1 MLINC
6 KDDCAMKKVENL
18 PLVTLIVRT
27 QNRPTLLAEALQSI
41 AKQTY
46 PKIEIIVV
54 NDGGDDVS
62 EITLPFNGVDIAI
75 VLVQFPAGLG
85 RSKAAN
91 AGLDKATGKYI
102 AFLDDDDWLEPEHI
116 QQLLELL
123 ENPVHA
129 HCIAAYSSARCIDQ
143 KTGAIIKLF
152 NQSYNPV
159 ALKLENYIPVHA
171 MLFNRRAID
180 GPAACR
186 FDEEFDLFEDWDFWL
201 QLQAHGNFIWN
212 EKITA
217 NYRVVGGSSGEGMYS
232 DESRSVMALNTL
244 IEKWRH
250 KWSTPEIIEII
261 AHARLLNKLLEKT
274 ELLRFGLDQ
283 DKQQLTL
290 QLSAANQ
297 ALAKTELLRFGL
309 DQDKQQLTLQL
320 SAANQAL
327 AKMELLR
334 FGLDQDKQQLTLQ
347 LSSAHQEIENIKNT
361 NGLLVSSLSWR
372 ITKPLRDLRRTVTE
386 NAQKIVILQPIIW
399 RMLIKAYQNKYLQP
413 LIRLIPFNLKH
424 SLKALFIPRT
434 QHKRQLTNPE
444 KLKVSIIIPVYNHAA
459 HLRECIDSALGQ
471 TYDNLEVVLCDDFST
486 DPKVRKIIDQY
497 YDRQKLKIL
506 YTDKNEGISA
516 TQNRLL
522 IATTGDV
529 IAFLDC
535 DDYLADNA
543 IEIALNAWQNDTVY
557 LHTGR
562 INIDENGL
570 EVNRISFEYLP
581 RQNYFLENLDR
592 MFATHLK
599 IIHRDAFAK
608 VGLFDPRFDSAQDY
622 DMLMRIAFHYPTQA
636 FVHIPD
642 KLYFHRLHNK
652 QTTLSMNDKQS
663 INTQLIQK
671 EARMRQDIRNG
682 KFTHFVSII
691 MLSYGKKDQTL
702 EALVSLKKTVNIPHE
717 IILFDNGSVPET
729 VGFIK
734 LHIEGHFDNLK
745 VIYNDTNL
753 GPAAGRREALQY
765 ASGEWFIIFDNDEIA
780 EPGWLEELLVRAS
793 SDENIGAVCCKV
805 IFPDESLQFSGGE
818 IKYIDNELVELD
830 LYDKGK
836 NVYDLA
842 TAQFRECDWCP
853 IGATLFTVNPALFLH
868 DGYPNVFEDAGVS
881 MALKKTGKRLVNS
894 PGSWVWHEHM
904 VYRKNID
911 MKDLYVNDRY
921 DPVKMLTSLKSFYKE
936 NGLIIK
942 DEYVWRENR
951 LNNLSRKELVGL
963 LTQDCD
969 S

>member
-1 MLINC
+1 MSYKYEEKYWL
-6 KDDCAMKKVENL
+6 MKKIENL
-18 PLVTLIVRT
+18 PLVTIIVRT
-27 QNRPTLLAEALQSI
+27 KNRPTLLVEALQSI

-54 NDGGDDVS
+54 NDGGSDVS
-62 EITLPFNGVDIAI
+62 EITLPFNGVDITV
-75 VLVQFPAGLG
+75 VLMQFPANLG

-91 AGLDKATGKYI
+91 AGLDKATGEYI

-116 QQLLELL
+116 QPLLELL
-123 ENPVHA
+123 ENPGNT
-129 HCIAAYSSARCIDQ
+129 HCIAAYSSAQCIDQ

-159 ALKLENYIPVHA
+159 ALKLENYIPIHA
-171 MLFNRRAID
+171 VLFNRRAID
-180 GPAACR
+180 RPAACR
-186 FDEEFDLFEDWDFWL
+186 FDEKFDLFEDWDFWL

-217 NYRVVGGSSGEGMYS
+217 NYRVVGGSSGEGVYS

-250 KWSTPEIIEII
+250 KWTTPEIIEII

-290 QLSAANQ
+290 QLS
-297 ALAKTELLRFGL
+297 
-309 DQDKQQLTLQL
+309 
-320 SAANQAL
+320 SAY
-327 AKMELLR
+327 
-334 FGLDQDKQQLTLQ
+334 
-347 LSSAHQEIENIKNT
+347 QEIENIKYT
-361 NGLLVSSLSWR
+361 NDLLVSSLSWR
-372 ITKPLRDLRRTVTE
+372 ITKPLRDIRRTVTG
-386 NAQKIVILQPIIW
+386 NAKKIFKLQSVIW
-399 RMLIKAYQNKYLQP
+399 RIFIKAYQNKYLQP

-424 SLKALFIPRT
+424 SLKALFIPRS

-444 KLKVSIIIPVYNHAA
+444 KFKVSIIIPVYNHAI
-459 HLRECIDSALGQ
+459 HLKECIDSALGQ
-471 TYDNLEVVLCDDFST
+471 TYDNLEVILCDDSST
-486 DPKVRKIIDQY
+486 DPEVRKIIDQY
-497 YDRQKLKIL
+497 YDRKKFKIL

-522 IATTGDV
+522 IATTGDL

-543 IEIALNAWQNDTVY
+543 IDIALNAWQNDTVY

-562 INIDENGL
+562 INIDENGR
-570 EVNRISFEYLP
+570 EVNRISFEHLP
-581 RQNYFLENLDR
+581 RQDYFLENLDR

-652 QTTLSMNDKQS
+652 QTTVSMNNKQLA
-663 INTQLIQK
+663 NTQLIQK

-702 EALVSLKKTVNIPHE
+702 EALISLKKTVNIPHE
-717 IILFDNGSVPET
+717 IILFDNGSVSET
-729 VGFIK
+729 VDFIK

-753 GPAAGRREALQY
+753 GPAAGRRDALQY

-894 PGSWVWHEHM
+894 PASWVWHEHM
-904 VYRKNID
+904 IYRKNID
-911 MKDLYVNDRY
+911 MKHLYVNDRY
-921 DPVKMLTSLKSFYKE
+921 DPVKMLISLKSFYKE

-951 LNNLSRKELVGL
+951 LNNLSRKELISL
-963 LTQDCD
+963 LTEDCAG